1 MPDSPKARAGAIV
14 WTDLTVPD
22 ATAIRD
28 FYAAVTGWQPE
39 PVSMG
44 DYQDFNMRPS
54 GGSEPAIGICHARGP
69 NATMPAQW
77 LIYVAVESVEA
88 SVEECRRRGGKVLEG
103 PRPMGGK
110 PVCVIQ
116 DPAGA
121 VAALIEA

>member
-1 MPDSPKARAGAIV
+1 MPDPPKAKAGSIV

-28 FYAAVTGWQPE
+28 FYAAVTGWRPE

-44 DYQDFNMRPS
+44 DYQDFSMRPS
-54 GGSEPAIGICHARGP
+54 DGGEPATGICHARGP

-77 LIYVAVESVEA
+77 LIYVAVESVEK
-88 SVEECRRRGGKVLEG
+88 SIGECRRRGGTVLDG
-103 PRPMGGK
+103 PRPIGGK
-110 PVCVIQ
+110 PFCVIQ